1 MKNFLKLLVLG
12 LFVALVFTNCK
23 EDPVDPTVNE
33 FEVLVQ
39 YMNDNN
45 LDLSA
50 INGGFAKAGSSLNV
64 DPVDFSIPDYYV
76 IDIRQAVDFEA
87 GHIKNAVNVP
97 VADILAEGPK
107 AAGKPILVVCYSG
120 QTAGRGV
127 AALRLKGFEAY
138 TLKWGMSSWHSNFSS
153 KWSSKVTDYASP
165 NWVTTGTPPANVT
178 FTTFPTLT
186 TTETDGDKIL
196 DERITAM
203 LGNSS
208 WTASRDDVLANPTN
222 FFINNYWTQAPWDL
236 FGHIN
241 GAYRI
246 NEELNLTGLKY
257 LDPSKTIVTYCYT
270 GQTSSI
276 TSAWL
281 DVLGY
286 NAKSLSYGANAIVHS
301 ALLANPSYTKFA
313 WGGPD
318 SGSNLNF
325 GYYDKDGTFFDPIP

>member
-1 MKNFLKLLVLG
+1 MLLGVV
-12 LFVALVFTNCK
+12 VALVFTNCK
-23 EDPVDPTVNE
+23 DEPVEPTVDE
-33 FEVLVQ
+33 FEVLVN
-39 YMNDNN
+39 YMNDNG

-76 IDIRQAVDFEA
+76 VDIRSAADFEA
-87 GHIKNAVNVP
+87 GHIKDAVNVTL
-97 VADILAEGPK
+97 ANILDEGPK

-120 QTAGRGV
+120 QTAGRAV
-127 AALRLKGFEAY
+127 AALRLKGYTAF
-138 TLKWGMSSWHSNFSS
+138 TLKWGMSCWHENFSS

-165 NWVTTGTPPANVT
+165 NWVTTGTAPAYVT
-178 FTTFPTLT
+178 FTAFPTLT
-186 TTETDGDKIL
+186 TTETEGEKIL
-196 DERITAM
+196 DQRIGDM
-203 LGNSS
+203 LANTS
-208 WTASRDDVLANPTN
+208 WGASRDEVLANPGDY
-222 FFINNYWTQAPWDL
+222 FINNYWTEAAWTA

-246 NEELNLTGLKY
+246 NEDLSLANLKY

-286 NAKSLSYGANAIVHS
+286 DAKSLSYGANAIVHTS
-301 ALLANPSYTKFA
+301 LMANPSYTKFT

-325 GYYDKDGTFFDPIP
+325 GYYDKDGTFYDPVP